1 MLEDVRDLCRSEVGG
16 GVGAVEKAVKSLGV
30 RCDRVLDGLDELRA
44 RFPSVPAPLGVRID
58 GGVLRVIIP
67 DCPGEGFTEASV
79 TPIDAE
85 LSLPEAWTG
94 GGIVVDLDGSVAL
107 SPSDWTSVTGSYDGL
122 EWFDVVFRG
131 PKRSAATVVDDLDE
145 VHGLPEG
152 VYRVDDLKNMSMA
165 EYREYLREEFPCP

>member
-1 MLEDVRDLCRSEVGG
+1 MAMAVGVTFAGPVRRAAFGVLTLSTLVGC
-16 GVGAVEKAVKSLGV
+16 VPASHQ
-30 RCDRVLDGLDELRA
+30 
-44 RFPSVPAPLGVRID
+44 SPAPLGVRID
-58 GGVLRVIIP
+58 DGVLGVVVP

-85 LSLPEAWTG
+85 VSLPEAWTG
-94 GGIVVDLDGSVAL
+94 EGIVVDLDGSVAL

-122 EWFDVVFRG
+122 EWFDVVLRG

-152 VYRVDDLKNMSMA
+152 VYRVDDLKDMSMA